1 MAPSTCPRKGAIL
14 SCGSPPKGRPP
25 CYRDE
30 RAGSGRTRRSADSG
44 NLSRHSITAV
54 GRVLPVPPL
63 VCLRGP
69 PACLWRP
76 VGWSGS
82 LSGFKDKRV
91 GCAPTFRLAGAES
104 AHWRRFV
111 SSRACAWSLGG
122 RDAAPRVGAC
132 FDGESVCGHLS
143 RHGAWADCVRRRY
156 PPCHAAAAPPAALFA
171 APPAAPP
178 PAPLEAA
185 HDSRWAGYRRISHAI
200 PQHRIAPRV
209 HIGGIATFVDTVES
223 SLNRIACETG
233 PSERTRAHVGPL
245 SRTLTG

>member
-1 MAPSTCPRKGAIL
+1 MAAMKPRTG
-14 SCGSPPKGRPP
+14 GWPPRRVRGRAQYCRADPHRRGRPP

-82 LSGFKDKRV
+82 LSGFKDKTCWL
-91 GCAPTFRLAGAES
+91 CADVS
-104 AHWRRFV
+104 ACWRGKRTLETVV

-132 FDGESVCGHLS
+132 FMGESVCGHLS
-143 RHGAWADCVRRRY
+143 RSWGGGSRLCASAVS
-156 PPCHAAAAPPAALFA
+156 PCHAAAAPPAALFA

-185 HDSRWAGYRRISHAI
+185 A
-200 PQHRIAPRV
+200 
-209 HIGGIATFVDTVES
+209 
-223 SLNRIACETG
+223 
-233 PSERTRAHVGPL
+233 
-245 SRTLTG
+245 